1 VPAAVDSPVFI
12 TDDGLDATSPTWR
25 QVAAGDAW
33 HAGPFVATGEMVR
46 IAGVEV
52 SVRLAPRHGT
62 RSPTLV
68 IQKNA
73 QKSQKVGIFSTSYN
87 GGWLGLTVRT
97 LICTP
102 RTRQSQ
108 SLICTPRTRQSQ

>member
-1 VPAAVDSPVFI
+1 MPAAVDSPVFI

-68 IQKNA
+68 IHNRSKCLK
-73 QKSQKVGIFSTSYN
+73 KSDLLDKLQWRLTWLDCAHTHLHASYSSFTIT
-87 GGWLGLTVRT
+87 LCTQPGLRVA
-97 LICTP
+97 
-102 RTRQSQ
+102 
-108 SLICTPRTRQSQ
+108 